1 MKKINGERGQTLIF
15 VALGMTMLL
24 GFVGFATDVGV
35 LLHVKRE
42 AQTAA
47 DAAAVAAATEAL
59 AEANPATLST
69 GEYNAAYSDASSNGF
84 TGGSSSGTVNS
95 SNGTTLTINLPPNIT
110 VPTFNTAGYV
120 QATISQTAPTIF
132 IKAFMG
138 LFGNSGYS
146 GMTVGATAIASDTIT
161 SNGCVNV
168 TDNGGA
174 NPSVSMGGHSLIASP
189 HCNVSITGNLDMSGS
204 AAMQAGSVTITGSI
218 TGNNPSGP
226 YAVGVPP
233 QPIPAFLTAL
243 NQTANQPTLT
253 TTNGVTTCAAPP
265 ATGMA
270 CVYDYNGGVLTG
282 TLASGASGT
291 VYYFDEPGGPTF
303 TSPISETG
311 AGITIYLAPTT
322 LTGTAINPPFSFI
335 DGGNGNLTL
344 SAPTCTLPSTN
355 PYCQVLLDAPTD
367 GQTGGTYTCSSG
379 KGNNS
384 GNPAELYFGFG
395 SDVTTLTGI
404 VYAPSMQ
411 LFAQDNG
418 AKNKGGTSINTDLVI
433 GNICEQSSP
442 LTVNGLSSDSPITK
456 VGLVY

>member
-1 MKKINGERGQTLIF
+1 MKKINGESGQMLIF

-47 DAAAVAAATEAL
+47 DAAALAAATEAL
-59 AEANPATLST
+59 AEGNPAKLST
-69 GEYNAAYSDASSNGF
+69 GEYNAAYSDASLNGF
-84 TGGSSSGTVNS
+84 TGGSSSGAVNS

-138 LFGNSGYS
+138 LFGNSSYS

-161 SNGCVNV
+161 SNGCVYVNGDSSNPTSV
-168 TDNGGA
+168 T
-174 NPSVSMGGHSLIASP
+174 MGGNSLIASP
-189 HCNVSITGNLDMSGS
+189 KCGVTINGNLDMSGN
-204 AAMQAGSVTITGSI
+204 AGMQAGFVTVTGSI
-218 TGNNPSGP
+218 TGNTPSGP

-233 QPIPAFLTAL
+233 QPVPAFLTAL
-243 NQTANQPTLT
+243 SQTANQPTLT
-253 TTNGVTTCAAPP
+253 TKNGVTTCSAPA

-270 CVYDYNGGVLTG
+270 CFYDFNGGVLTG
-282 TLASGASGT
+282 TLNPG
-291 VYYFDEPGGPTF
+291 VYYFDESSGPTIQA
-303 TSPISETG
+303 PISG
-311 AGITIYLAPTT
+311 SGITIYLAGTT
-322 LTGTAINPPFSFI
+322 LNGTAINPPFSFI
-335 DGGNGNLTL
+335 DGGNGNATL
-344 SAPTCTLPSTN
+344 SGPSCTLPSTN
-355 PYCQVLLDAPTD
+355 PYCQVLIDAPSD

-395 SDVTTLTGI
+395 SDVTTLNGI

-418 AKNKGGTSINTDLVI
+418 AKNKGATSINTDLVI
-433 GNICEQSSP
+433 GNVCEQSSP
-442 LTVNGLSSDSPITK
+442 LSVNGLSSDSPITK
-456 VGLVY
+456 VGLVF